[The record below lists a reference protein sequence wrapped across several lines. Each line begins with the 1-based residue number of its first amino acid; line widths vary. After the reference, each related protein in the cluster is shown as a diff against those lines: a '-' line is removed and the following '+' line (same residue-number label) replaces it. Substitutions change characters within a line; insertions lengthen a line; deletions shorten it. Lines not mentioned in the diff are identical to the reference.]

1 METNHSKVVTLAQ
14 LISAHQKSSEKIEA
28 LAQRVAESSPTSLS
42 DLDNDCGYQTG
53 TQVAAAIQNAIART
67 GCAHFEVAEEI
78 PAVEAAADN
87 VLYLVMNSATNHYDI
102 YAKVISDPDYGNFM
116 ATYGITLEE
125 GTEST
130 RVAFNLSGSTTSIG
144 VSAGQSVQ
152 DVANSLNGTSR
163 FTNDDLTAS
172 FDRRTGLIVVTDKTG
187 ATVNYTVG
195 LGQTFEDDA
204 ALTPKTFTAE
214 VVLLDDTAVDLSGYQ
229 AKEEGKGLS
238 TNDYTNEDKA
248 KLDGIAFATDAEV
261 AAALAEIYGADET

>member
-1 METNHSKVVTLAQ
+1 MNKHTTLDQ
-14 LISAHQKSSEKIEA
+14 LKALGLRTKAELDI

-67 GCAHFEVAEEI
+67 GCAHFEVAAEI

-102 YAKVISDPDYGNFM
+102 YAKVIGDPDFGNFF

-130 RVAFNLSGSTTSIG
+130 RVAFKLPSSTTSVI

-152 DVANSLNGTSR
+152 DVADRLNNTSHFR
-163 FTNDDLTAS
+163 NMNLTAS

-204 ALTPKTFTAE
+204 ALTPKSFTAE
-214 VVLLDDTAVDLSGYQ
+214 VVLLDDTSVDLSGYQ
-229 AKEEGKGLS
+229 PKEPGKGLS
-238 TNDYTNEDKA
+238 TNDFTHEDKA
-248 KLDGIAFATDAEV
+248 KLDGIEAASDDEV
-261 AAALAEIYGADET
+261 TAMLNEVFGAVTSAA

>member
-1 METNHSKVVTLAQ
+1 MNKHTTLDQ
-14 LISAHQKSSEKIEA
+14 LKALGLRAKAELDI

-125 GTEST
+125 GETST

-152 DVANSLNGTSR
+152 AVANSLNGTSR

-214 VVLLDDTAVDLSGYQ
+214 VVLLDDTSVDLSGYQ
-229 AKEEGKGLS
+229 PKEPGKGLS
-238 TNDYTNEDKA
+238 SNDFTNEAKV
-248 KLDGIAFATDAEV
+248 KLDSIGVASDDEV
-261 AAALAEIYGADET
+261 TAMLDEVFGAVVSAA

>member
-1 METNHSKVVTLAQ
+1 METNNNKAVNLAQ
-14 LISAHQKSSEKIEA
+14 LIAAHQKSSEKIEA

-67 GCAHFEVAEEI
+67 GCAHFEVAAEI

-102 YAKVISDPDYGNFM
+102 YAKVISDPDFGNFF

-130 RVAFNLSGSTTSIG
+130 RVAFKLPSTTTSVI

-152 DVANSLNGTSR
+152 DVADRLNNTSHFR
-163 FTNDDLTAS
+163 NMNLTAS
-172 FDRRTGLIVVTDKTG
+172 FDRRTGLIVMTDKTG

-204 ALTPKTFTAE
+204 ALTPKSFTAE
-214 VVLLDDTAVDLSGYQ
+214 VVLLDDTSVDLSGYQ
-229 AKEEGKGLS
+229 PKEAGKGLS
-238 TNDYTNEDKA
+238 TNDFTDEDKA
-248 KLDGIAFATDAEV
+248 KLDGITFATDEEV
-261 AAALAEIYGADET
+261 AAALAEIYGTDEV